1 MPEDIVIEG
10 SSIPHDLDV
19 FHARDFAT
27 LILATEK
34 FVEKVL
40 AFSLTDILT
49 KEVKVVNAL

>member
-1 MPEDIVIEG
+1 MIEG